1 MVWKE
6 VTPVY
11 VGDATLFGGD
21 DINKISQLFNAVLN
35 VDTVDINSN
44 FTFRSGKARLR
55 NPADTFS
62 YIINTGAILADRT
75 LALPVL
81 TANDTVAV
89 LGLGQNYTAMN
100 TVNITAQGSTAETLQ
115 RWKISDD
122 ATSDVELANGT
133 AADAMFVPWF
143 KFYNSATASHP
154 GLYFYSYIGSA
165 LDTGAVPA
173 LVFDVRRADNVNI
186 TTRLFYAWR
195 NAGNDVFTIGP
206 AGVDF
211 KGADIL
217 NAGFDQANGNT
228 LSNVGD
234 ANIAAHTTTKITTT
248 AKGQLNT
255 AIVYD
260 DQNNNLGDHYLD
272 IGDIAV
278 PANPAAG
285 IRRLF
290 NNTTTGELSVR
301 TSAGATVSLEA
312 SGASTYD
319 HYDTQGTI
327 YRFGEY
333 FGFTSTASGLLNSL
347 TSSGTGNGTIAPDAT
362 EGHFYRYTTT
372 AVAGGTGGIRV
383 NIACVIRQFNPKLKW
398 KQRISATAN
407 VRAYS
412 GFTSSTASFPGNN
425 DDPLNGASGVLV
437 GKRVADTNW
446 FVCYNDG
453 AGASVFADTGV
464 AVGTGVVSFEI
475 IADNAVPNF
484 KVYVNGTLTNT
495 LTADIPGATTS
506 IQPVVSGITNAAS
519 AITVDTFWV
528 HLRSDK

>member
-6 VTPVY
+6 VTPIY

-21 DINKISQLFNAVLN
+21 DINKISQLFNGVLN

-75 LALPVL
+75 LTIPVV
-81 TANDTVAV
+81 TANDTFAV

-100 TVNITAQGSTAETLQ
+100 TVNITAVGSTAETLA
-115 RWKISDD
+115 RWRVSDD
-122 ATSDVELANGT
+122 AVSDIELANASATDGV
-133 AADAMFVPWF
+133 FVPWW
-143 KFYNSATASHP
+143 KFYNGSTVAHP
-154 GLYFYSYIGSA
+154 GLYLYSYIGTG

-173 LVFDVRRADNVNI
+173 LIFDIRKADNTAIV
-186 TTRLFYAWR
+186 TRPFFEWR
-195 NAGNDVFTIGP
+195 NAGTDIFTIST
-206 AGVDF
+206 AGFDF

-248 AKGQLNT
+248 SKSLLNT

-260 DQNNNLGDHYLD
+260 DQNNSLGDHYLD

-290 NNTTTGELSVR
+290 TNTTTGELSVR
-301 TSAGATVSLEA
+301 TSGGTTVSLEA
-312 SGASTYD
+312 TGGTYD
-319 HYDTQGTI
+319 HFDSLGTS
-327 YRFGEY
+327 YRYGEY
-333 FGFTSTASGLLNSL
+333 YAVTSAGRGLLASL
-347 TSSGTGNGTIAPDAT
+347 TSSGTGSGVNAPDAT
-362 EGHFYRYTTT
+362 DGHFYRYTTT

-383 NIACVIRQFNPKLKW
+383 NLQLVMRQFNPKLKW
-398 KQRISATAN
+398 KQRISATTN

-425 DDPLNGASGVLV
+425 DDPLNAASGILV
-437 GKRVADTNW
+437 GKRVGDTTW
-446 FVCYNDG
+446 HVCHNDG
-453 AGASVFADTGV
+453 AGVSAFTDTTV
-464 AVGTGVVSFEI
+464 AVGTTPVRFEI

-484 KVYVNGTLTNT
+484 TVYVNGTLRAT
-495 LTADIPGATTS
+495 LTTDIPAATTS
-506 IQPVVSGITNAAS
+506 IQPVVCGITNAAS

-528 HLRSDK
+528 YIRSDK